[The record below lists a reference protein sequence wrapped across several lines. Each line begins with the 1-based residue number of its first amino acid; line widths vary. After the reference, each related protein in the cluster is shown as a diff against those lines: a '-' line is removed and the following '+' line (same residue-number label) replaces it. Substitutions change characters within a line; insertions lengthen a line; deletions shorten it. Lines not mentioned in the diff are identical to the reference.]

1 MPRCSRCSCRPPERG
16 RGGRRSRHR
25 RRTDGAARRPHSA
38 VAPPA
43 ILIREEAR
51 MPTGQ
56 NSRRLP
62 LRRPEELDAEQSG
75 LYARIVGGPRAS
87 QSVPVTA
94 PDGSLLGPF
103 AVMALAPEVGD
114 AVQQLGAALRVSTGV
129 DPLTREAAILL
140 VAAHHRCE
148 FEWFAHS
155 GAAGRAGLTEDQLA
169 ALRDGRV
176 PAELPPLT
184 TAVLEVVGS
193 LLRHRSLDDAEYAA
207 AAASLG
213 EQALAEVVWLTG
225 YYSMLAVA
233 LATFEPPNPLSGGAT
248 FT

>member
-1 MPRCSRCSCRPPERG
+1 MP
-16 RGGRRSRHR
+16 
-25 RRTDGAARRPHSA
+25 A
-38 VAPPA
+38 
-43 ILIREEAR
+43 
-51 MPTGQ
+51 GQ
-56 NSRRLP
+56 EGRRLP
-62 LRRPEELDAEQSG
+62 LRSPEELDPEQSG

-114 AVQQLGAALRVSTGV
+114 AVQQLGAALRFSAGL

-155 GAAGRAGLTEDQLA
+155 APAGRAGLTEDQLA
-169 ALRDGRV
+169 ALRDGRA
-176 PAELPPLT
+176 PEELPPLT
-184 TAVLEVVGS
+184 AAALDVVGS

-207 AAASLG
+207 AVASLG
-213 EQALAEVVWLTG
+213 ERTLAEVVWLTG
-225 YYSMLAVA
+225 YYAMLAVA
-233 LATFEPPNPLSGGAT
+233 LATFEPPNPLSDGAI
-248 FT
+248 FP